1 VSLELYRPMT
11 DVPQSRDRSELE
23 QEIKQTRPFRTPEAL
38 AFVEVLRTS
47 AVLTGEMVETL
58 RPSELTMPQYNVL
71 RILRGAGPAGLPSGE
86 VGERLVSREPDV
98 TRLLDRM
105 EARGLVAR
113 ERGTRDRRVVTARL
127 TEEGLRLVDSLDD
140 AVEALHE
147 RQLGHLSRD
156 ELRSLSTLLGRVRH
170 REG

>member
-1 VSLELYRPMT
+1 MT
-11 DVPQSRDRSELE
+11 DLTSTHARSELE
-23 QEIKQTRPFRTPEAL
+23 QEIKQTRPFRTPEAQS
-38 AFVEVLRTS
+38 FVEVLRTS
-47 AVLTGEMVETL
+47 AVLVGEMVETL
-58 RPSELTMPQYNVL
+58 RPYELTMPQYNVL

-105 EARGLVAR
+105 EARGLVTR

-127 TEEGLRLVDSLDD
+127 TEEGLRLVDSLDG

-156 ELRSLSTLLGRVRH
+156 ELQSLNALLERARRRDG
-170 REG
+170 